1 MNNGKLTLEVRRR
14 TFPEWMVLWIGLF
27 PLLTGTFFSLANL
40 PTALKYTLDVGW
52 VSLLLIMMFSKGLKN
67 RKDTR
72 PLFFL
77 TLFLFLFL
85 LMVYVFR
92 YQSIYYFLWGARNN
106 FRFYVFFFGVILFFK
121 KIDIDSLFKLFNFA
135 FWINLIAIL
144 FQYFIYGHSG
154 DFLGGIFGVEK
165 GCNAYTIIFITIVTS
180 ISLLRFMCRRESVLV
195 CFAKCAVSL
204 VIAALA
210 ELKFFFAIFVLIVIV
225 SFFVTSF
232 SWKKLLVMVFSVG
245 LLMITSMVLV
255 SLFNTESFF
264 NISKIWEFATQENYS
279 SQETVNRLSAIPTLA
294 KTVLTD
300 PIDRIFGL
308 GLGNCDTS
316 TFALVNTPFYEQ
328 FFYLRYNWFSCAIVF
343 LEQGYIGVIAN
354 LAFFVVYMAL
364 IRKRLKAVDANPVL
378 CYLGMI
384 MAIVSITL
392 FFYNS
397 SLRAEGAYLVYLIMA
412 LPFVGTFQ
420 QSEEEKILV

>member
-14 TFPEWMVLWIGLF
+14 TFPEWMVLWIALF

-77 TLFLFLFL
+77 ALFLFLFL

-135 FWINLIAIL
+135 FWINLIAVL

-165 GCNAYTIIFITIVTS
+165 GCNAYTIIFITIVVGVS
-180 ISLLRFMCRRESVLV
+180 MLRYMSHKESAFL
-195 CFAKCAVSL
+195 CFLKSASSL
-204 VIAALA
+204 VVAALA
-210 ELKFFFAIFVLIVIV
+210 ELKFFFVIFILIVVI
-225 SFFVTSF
+225 SFFCTSF
-232 SWKKLLVMVFSVG
+232 SWKKVVIMVTSMV
-245 LLMITSMVLV
+245 LLMVASMVLV
-255 SLFNTESFF
+255 SLFEVESFL
-264 NISKIWEFATQENYS
+264 NIDQIWQLATQENYS

-294 KTVLTD
+294 KTILTD

-308 GLGNCDTS
+308 GLGNCETS

-328 FFYLRYNWFSCAIVF
+328 FFYLRYNWFSCAFVF
-343 LEQGYIGVIAN
+343 LEQGYIGVIAQ
-354 LAFFVVYMAL
+354 LSFFVLYLVL
-364 IRKRLKAVDANPVL
+364 IRKRLKAADRNPVL
-378 CYLGMI
+378 CYLGII
-384 MAIVSITL
+384 MAVVSITL

-420 QSEEEKILV
+420 QPKDEKILV